1 MFDIVIIYVKSI
13 ELLFIVSLLDILH
26 SIEINKIQL
35 NKLSN
40 NEKIIE
46 ISMHCR
52 GGQTCITASQLLAEM
67 AFEEGFKDTIAIPII
82 GAERRGA
89 PIQAFTKVSKSK
101 PIKTYDSV
109 VNPDYIFMFD
119 TSLLDIPR
127 IRVTIKEGVNIII
140 NSPDPIDTTGLPNNI
155 KIFIVDATGI
165 CIKREFMHSSG
176 PILNIP
182 MLGAFGKITG
192 YYNLKTMEKVIKKEF
207 GESRLEKNM
216 SVAKDAYE
224 SVREI

>member
-1 MFDIVIIYVKSI
+1 M
-13 ELLFIVSLLDILH
+13 
-26 SIEINKIQL
+26 
-35 NKLSN
+35 NKLSD
-40 NEKIIE
+40 NEKIVE

-52 GGQTCITASQLLAEM
+52 GGQTCITASQLLAKM
-67 AFEEGFKDTIAIPII
+67 AFEEDFKDTIAIPII
-82 GAERRGA
+82 GAERRGT
-89 PIQAFTKVSKSK
+89 PIQAFTKVSKSRK
-101 PIKTYDSV
+101 IKTYDSV

-127 IRVTIKEGVNIII
+127 IKNSIKEGVTLIV
-140 NSPDPIDTTGLPNNI
+140 NSPDPIDTSNFPNNI
-155 KIFIVDATGI
+155 KIFLVDATGI
-165 CIKREFMHSSG
+165 CIHKNFMHASG

-192 YYNLKTMEKVIKKEF
+192 YYNLETMEKVIKKEF

-224 SVREI
+224 SVREM

>member
-1 MFDIVIIYVKSI
+1 MSD
-13 ELLFIVSLLDILH
+13 
-26 SIEINKIQL
+26 
-35 NKLSN
+35 

-67 AFEEGFKDTIAIPII
+67 AFEEGFQDTIAIPII

-89 PIQAFTKVSKSK
+89 PIQAFSKISKSK
-101 PIKTYDSV
+101 SIKTYDSV
-109 VNPDYIFMFD
+109 VNPDYILMFD
-119 TSLLDIPR
+119 TSLLDIPN
-127 IRVTIKEGVNIII
+127 IRASIKEGVNLII
-140 NSPDPIDTTGLPNNI
+140 NTPNPIDTKDLPDDI

-165 CIKREFMHSSG
+165 CIQKNFMHASG

-192 YYNLKTMEKVIKKEF
+192 YYNLETMEKVIKKEF
-207 GESRLEKNM
+207 GEGRLEKNM

-224 SVREI
+224 SVREM